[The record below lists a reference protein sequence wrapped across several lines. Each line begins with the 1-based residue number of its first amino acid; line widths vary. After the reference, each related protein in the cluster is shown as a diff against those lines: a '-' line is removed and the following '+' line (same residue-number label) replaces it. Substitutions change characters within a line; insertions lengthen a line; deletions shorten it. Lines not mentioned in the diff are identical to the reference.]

1 MMEQNERAVST
12 IRMFVPALVGVLL
25 ARLAAAV
32 PAVADTIHWIDGVF
46 VEAGMAGISVLVVV
60 QSVLTAAVISGYYW
74 LVRRFGDRWPLAEWL
89 LGSPRTPSYVPRH
102 AKPD

>member
-1 MMEQNERAVST
+1 MMEQNERAVSM

-32 PAVADTIHWIDGVF
+32 PAVADAIHWIDGVF
-46 VEAGMAGISVLVVV
+46 AEAGMAGISVLVVV

-74 LVRRFGDRWPLAEWL
+74 LVRRFGDRWPFAEWL